1 MTRTSDRRSNPGPRT
16 TTEHARIPALDP
28 ECRTRILGRPNFRS
42 NGIAFLRTTALPRLQ
57 SWAISIT
64 NTNWRRSQHEESGIS
79 YLRRTRRSSI
89 AAMICSREFW
99 HRVLAMQGAS
109 PLALLYQDCTKTPA
123 SFARRFSFSR
133 ASRFILQLHL
143 RVFLEHFGITL
154 PEQLRDRFIG
164 DASRA

>member
-109 PLALLYQDCTKTPA
+109 PLALLYQNCTKTPRVDWLGS
-123 SFARRFSFSR
+123 SFERKADSLNCWKRLKQSTKDR
-133 ASRFILQLHL
+133 ALGRKS
-143 RVFLEHFGITL
+143 
-154 PEQLRDRFIG
+154 P
-164 DASRA
+164 A